1 MIVTHDATATIVA
14 VDDGTVTVAVR
25 WDWRH
30 DLTSAPPVL
39 NSDIA
44 SRLADLLGGEWFFDR
59 CEAAGEIAELR
70 TWRCA

>member
-1 MIVTHDATATIVA
+1 VITTSDATATIVA

-30 DLTSAPPVL
+30 SIASAPPVL
-39 NSDIA
+39 NADIA
-44 SRLADLLGGEWFFDR
+44 ASLADLLGGEWFFER
-59 CEAAGEIAELR
+59 CEAVGDVAELR

>member
-1 MIVTHDATATIVA
+1 MIVNSDANVTIVA
-14 VDDGTVTVAVR
+14 VDGGTVTVAVQ

-30 DLTSAPPVL
+30 SIDSAPPML

-44 SRLADLLGGEWFFDR
+44 DRLADLLGGEWTFDR
-59 CEAAGEIAELR
+59 CEAVGEVAELR